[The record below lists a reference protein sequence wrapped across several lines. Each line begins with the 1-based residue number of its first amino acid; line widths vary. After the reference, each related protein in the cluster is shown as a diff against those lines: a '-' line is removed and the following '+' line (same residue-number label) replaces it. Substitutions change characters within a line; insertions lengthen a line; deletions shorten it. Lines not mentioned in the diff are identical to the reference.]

1 MSHGEKKGLCVKQTF
16 KIVFLILAAAALLV
30 APSTAFAEPSSAFK
44 MLLAGSVTAHAADLG
59 STLYAL
65 QQPGTREANP
75 VYSLWENSPLTIS
88 ATKAGMVGVSTWGK
102 IELYKRHPKAA
113 WIWVVAETAALT
125 WVATHNYGLVSAR

>member
-30 APSTAFAEPSSAFK
+30 APSTAFAEEPSSAFK

-75 VYSLWENSPLTIS
+75 V
-88 ATKAGMVGVSTWGK
+88 
-102 IELYKRHPKAA
+102 
-113 WIWVVAETAALT
+113 
-125 WVATHNYGLVSAR
+125 